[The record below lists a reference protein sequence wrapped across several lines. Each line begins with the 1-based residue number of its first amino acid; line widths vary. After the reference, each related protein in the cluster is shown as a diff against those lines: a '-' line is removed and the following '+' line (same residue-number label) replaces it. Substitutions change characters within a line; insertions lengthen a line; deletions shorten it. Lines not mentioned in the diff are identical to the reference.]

1 MGIYID
7 IHTHHPTPAHPSPE
21 GVGIHPW
28 HASTALL
35 DEEAMRQTTLIGEI
49 GLDYACGV
57 SREVQED
64 VFCRQ
69 LSLAER
75 LSKPVVLHCVR
86 AFEPVM
92 QCLAR
97 YRLRAV
103 IFHGFIGSRQQAE
116 QAIKRGYFLSFGEG
130 AFRSPRTLE
139 ALRWIPSTH
148 LFLETDEAPTPI
160 ETIYEQA
167 ARERGVSVEEMQQQ
181 IEENYNKIFLQHD
194 EQ

>member
-7 IHTHHPTPAHPSPE
+7 IHTHHPTPTHPSPE
-21 GVGIHPW
+21 GVGVHPW
-28 HASTALL
+28 HASTAII
-35 DEEAMRQTTLIGEI
+35 DEEAMRRATLIGEI

-57 SREVQED
+57 SREVQQE

-75 LSKPVVLHCVR
+75 FAKPVVLHCVR

-92 QCLAR
+92 QYLAH
-97 YRLRAV
+97 YTLRAV

-130 AFRSPRTLE
+130 AFRSPRTLD
-139 ALRWIPSTH
+139 AMRHIPLSH
-148 LFLETDEAPTPI
+148 LLLETDEAPTPI
-160 ETIYEQA
+160 EKIYELA
-167 ARERGVSVEEMQQQ
+167 ARERRVSVEELQQQ
-181 IEENYNKIFLQHD
+181 IAENYNKIFSQSN
-194 EQ
+194 E